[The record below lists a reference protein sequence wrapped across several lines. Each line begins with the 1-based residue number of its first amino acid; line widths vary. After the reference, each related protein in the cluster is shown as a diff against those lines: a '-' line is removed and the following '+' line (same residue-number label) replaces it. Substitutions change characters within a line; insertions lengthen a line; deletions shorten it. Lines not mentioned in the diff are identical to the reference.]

1 MPELPEVETV
11 CRGITSFIAEQ
22 PIQSVRQNRP
32 DLRWPMP
39 DLISCLA
46 GPSANLLCY
55 FGRPTRR
62 GKYILAP
69 VFTKSVTPDTAA
81 PAPSAVKQG
90 DLLIHLGMS
99 GTLRMETD
107 SAPEWGTHDHVAF
120 QLGHGGWLV
129 FRDPRRFGHID
140 WIEAKT
146 NAPHWLLADM
156 GPEPLSDR
164 FDAAYLSQA
173 IKTRKSP
180 IKNLLL
186 DQHLVAGIGNIYAS
200 EALFRAGISPKRMG
214 SSVAGKRAAGLVPAI
229 KSVLEEA
236 IEQGG
241 TSLRDH
247 RQPDGDL
254 GYFVQKLDV
263 YGREGAPCHQ
273 CQAPIRLIRQSGRA
287 SYYCASCQ
295 R

>member
-11 CRGITSFIAEQ
+11 CRGISDFITDQ
-22 PIQSVRQNRP
+22 PIQAIRQNRP

-39 DLISCLA
+39 DLTRCLS
-46 GPSANLLCY
+46 GPSHTAPLY
-55 FGRPTRR
+55 FGRPMRR

-69 VFTKSVTPDTAA
+69 VLDSAPTASSDKA
-81 PAPSAVKQG
+81 QIVAQKKG

-99 GTLRMETD
+99 GTLRMESGHTPD
-107 SAPEWGTHDHVAF
+107 WGKHDHVAI
-120 QLGHGGWLV
+120 QLGHQGWLV

-140 WIEAKT
+140 WIDATT
-146 NAPHWLLADM
+146 NAPHWLLAEM
-156 GPEPLSDR
+156 GPEPLSHN
-164 FDAAYLSQA
+164 FDAAYLSA
-173 IKTRKSP
+173 VVKGRKSP

-186 DQHLVAGIGNIYAS
+186 DQRLVAGIGNIYAS
-200 EALFRAGISPKRMG
+200 EALFRAGISPRRLG
-214 SSVAGKRAAGLVPAI
+214 ASISGKRAARLLPAI
-229 KSVLEEA
+229 KSVLREA

-254 GYFVQKLDV
+254 GYFVQQLDV
-263 YGREGAPCHQ
+263 YGREGAPCHH
-273 CQAPIRLIRQSGRA
+273 CQSPIRLIRQSGRA